1 MSATVMAPAASEDA
15 ATAVRRAH
23 DAAVAGTA
31 LLEAPA
37 SGGAPRRPATAVHRA
52 AAAGHPWLQR
62 LPFAPHAAATIEP
75 ALLACVRSPELTY
88 EPAIPRRLARSG
100 VLSELQL
107 EALLAIGRCH
117 AHRLDAPMPPL
128 LSQAS
133 EGRAGGSGLGA
144 QETSGQGD
152 GGGRATGGGGGSG
165 SGGGGGSGGPP
176 SAEVGFGGVRAGF
189 LLADGPGVGKGR
201 TQAAAILDAW
211 LQGFQRAVW

>member
-1 MSATVMAPAASEDA
+1 MAPAADA
-15 ATAVRRAH
+15 DEAAAVRRAH
-23 DAAVAGTA
+23 EAAVAGTA

-37 SGGAPRRPATAVHRA
+37 AGGGPRRPAAAVHRA

-75 ALLACVRSPELTY
+75 ALLACVRPPELTY

-117 AHRLDAPMPPL
+117 AHRLEALPPPP
-128 LSQAS
+128 A
-133 EGRAGGSGLGA
+133 EGSGRRAGGPGA
-144 QETSGQGD
+144 QEPCSLGD
-152 GGGRATGGGGGSG
+152 GGGRATGGGL
-165 SGGGGGSGGPP
+165 
-176 SAEVGFGGVRAGF
+176 SAAGASSPALEDGCLGVRAGF